1 MQSPDPSTEAA
12 AALEAWI
19 VASLPWLGAALLLA
33 VCAGVVGVF
42 LILRRTQELQRLGER
57 LDALEDL
64 RGSVAKL
71 SAARADL
78 DLRRVEHV
86 LLEIRDG
93 QRRVEDRLL
102 RTVESAR
109 AAPLA
114 GAGEA
119 AGLGDRVIDRLLALG
134 YERVLLVTPQD
145 ELLGLASD
153 EGGEVQVEAHRNGVL
168 CKGRVVVRGGALV
181 DVEMKSSYTTFP

>member
-1 MQSPDPSTEAA
+1 MQSTDTA

-33 VCAGVVGVF
+33 VSAGVVGVF
-42 LILRRTQELQRLGER
+42 LIVRRTRELERLTTR

-64 RGSVAKL
+64 KASVARL
-71 SAARADL
+71 VASRGDL

-102 RTVESAR
+102 RTVERAR
-109 AAPLA
+109 AGSAP
-114 GAGEA
+114 GMGEP
-119 AGLGDRVIDRLLALG
+119 AGLADRVIDRLLALG
-134 YERVLLVTPQD
+134 YERVQLVTAMD
-145 ELLGLASD
+145 ELPDAASQD
-153 EGGEVQVEAHRNGVL
+153 GGTIQVEAYRNGVL
-168 CKGRVVVRGGALV
+168 CKGRVTVRAGALV
-181 DVEMKSSYTTFP
+181 DLEMKPAYTTFP